1 MENTNLFDT
10 VDQSQND
17 FVRKF
22 YEINARKNADEK
34 WLKENRAKIRELVG
48 DKGAGDFGN
57 IRVKVTV
64 PNTSKFDMEKV
75 HQFLIL
81 KHLEDNATKKVVDE
95 DKLMELVKV
104 GTIDLEELQAFAWVE
119 SQGAPRVTIKEI

>member
-1 MENTNLFDT
+1 
-10 VDQSQND
+10 
-17 FVRKF
+17 
-22 YEINARKNADEK
+22 
-34 WLKENRAKIRELVG
+34 
-48 DKGAGDFGN
+48 
-57 IRVKVTV
+57 
-64 PNTSKFDMEKV
+64 MEKV